1 MAQKQKVMLIE
12 DNEDCRE
19 ILATMIRLMGF
30 EVILP
35 AGNPADET
43 ADVIVV
49 YLDFPQMRTIRTVRA
64 LRADQ
69 RTADTP
75 IIVFLPWRYDNGTL
89 AALDAGANDVFDGPI
104 TIDALRAGIA
114 KYAPEIQ
121 AQSEPTP
128 ENQLSPTEDVK
139 LRVA

>member
-19 ILATMIRLMGF
+19 ILATMILLMGY

-35 AGNPADET
+35 DGDVADET

-49 YLDFPQMRTIRTVRA
+49 YLDFPQMRTINTIRA
-64 LRADQ
+64 LRDDQ
-69 RTADTP
+69 RTKDIP
-75 IIVFLPWRYDNGTL
+75 IIVFLPWAYDEGTE
-89 AALDAGANDVFDGPI
+89 AALEAGADDVFDGPI
-104 TIDALRAGIA
+104 KIETLRAHIA
-114 KYAPEIQ
+114 KYAPEILDQ
-121 AQSEPTP
+121 CETVAANQMPT
-128 ENQLSPTEDVK
+128 TESVN

>member
-12 DNEDCRE
+12 DNENCRE
-19 ILATMIRLMGF
+19 ILATMIRLMGYD
-30 EVILP
+30 VILP

-49 YLDFPQMRTIRTVRA
+49 YIDFPQMRTIRTIRA
-64 LRADQ
+64 LRDDQ

-75 IIVFLPWRYDNGTL
+75 IIVFLPWKYDNATL
-89 AALDAGANDVFDGPI
+89 AALDAGADDVFDGPI
-104 TIDALRAGIA
+104 TIEALQTGIA
-114 KYAPEIQ
+114 KQAPET
-121 AQSEPTP
+121 SDLGEPTAAGH
-128 ENQLSPTEDVK
+128 EPTTEAVK